1 MKPDLESRLDAETSS
16 QTISDTTDVTRAGLR
31 TIIDRPGLLWLDLE
45 DPHSTA
51 LDELAVRYGFHELA
65 VEDCR
70 HQIQL
75 AKVDHYDGYVFIVVH
90 TTQYREEPCEIDI
103 REIDIFMGPEYLV
116 SVHYGPS
123 MAVNEIRRRL
133 AGNGGQVTR
142 PDHVLHAIVDVVVDR
157 YLPTLDHIGDTIDDV
172 QDKLLVNPDVALLQ
186 TMFTLKRGLLQFRRA
201 ATSQRELLNAL
212 IRDESHLIKKDMRI
226 YFRDVYDHAVRALD
240 LLETY
245 RDLLTGGLDIY
256 LTQMANK
263 TNDIVKALT
272 ILATI
277 MLPLTVVTGYFGMNF
292 KYIPFGENHFG
303 IWYITAGLLFISGT
317 MLGWFKYK
325 KWL

>member
-1 MKPDLESRLDAETSS
+1 MSKTTTNPAH
-16 QTISDTTDVTRAGLR
+16 TITGPGLR
-31 TIIDRPGLLWLDLE
+31 TLVDRPGFLWLDLE
-45 DPHSTA
+45 DPNSPV
-51 LDELAVRYGFHELA
+51 LDEIASQYGFHELA

-75 AKVDHYDGYVFIVVH
+75 AKVDHYDGYAFIVVH
-90 TTQYREEPCEIDI
+90 TTQYTEKPCDIDI
-103 REIDIFMGPEYLV
+103 REIDIFIGPAYLI
-116 SVHYGPS
+116 SVHHGPS
-123 MAVNEIRRRL
+123 MAVNEIHKRL
-133 AGNGGQVTR
+133 ETNGSRLTR

-157 YLPTLDHIGDTIDDV
+157 YLPTLDHIGDTIDEV
-172 QDKLLVNPDVALLQ
+172 QDKLLVAPDASLLE
-186 TMFTLKRGLLQFRRA
+186 TIFVLKRGLLQFRRA

-212 IRDESHLIKKDMRI
+212 IRDETHLIHRDMRI

-256 LTQMANK
+256 LTQMANR
-263 TNDIVKALT
+263 TNDVVKALT

-292 KYIPFGENHFG
+292 KYMPFAEDANG
-303 IWYITAGLLFISGT
+303 IWYITAGLVVMPAA

-325 KWL
+325 KWI

>member
-1 MKPDLESRLDAETSS
+1 MAETSS
-16 QTISDTTDVTRAGLR
+16 QTISGATDVAGAGLR

-45 DPHSTA
+45 DPYSSA
-51 LDELAVRYGFHELA
+51 LDELAARYNFHELA

-90 TTQYREEPCEIDI
+90 TTQYKEKPCEIDI
-103 REIDIFMGPEYLV
+103 REIDIFMGSDYVV

-123 MAVNEIRRRL
+123 MAVNEIQRRL
-133 AGNGGQVTR
+133 AGNGGKMTR

-157 YLPTLDHIGDTIDDV
+157 YLPTLDHIGDTIDEV
-172 QDKLLVNPDVALLQ
+172 QDRLLVDPDVSLLQ

-212 IRDESHLIKKDMRI
+212 IRDETHLIKKDMRI

-263 TNDIVKALT
+263 TNNIVKALT

-292 KYIPFGENHFG
+292 THIPFGEDKFG
-303 IWYITAGLLFISGT
+303 IWYITAGLLFISVT